1 MASRIVEAKVLTMAE
16 EENKQKR
23 TDSREILRLE
33 SVFGRYVGHI
43 YTLTLRLLADVRAAE
58 QATVEV
64 FVRLSREMARRWSE
78 LQILSRL
85 RELAVESSL
94 ARLQWRAGEQS
105 QMENVSH
112 AAAQPALPRAEVNSP
127 TPLDRATLDALTA
140 RLPDRLRVAFVLRD
154 REGLSDGA
162 IATHLRVSE
171 SEVRRLIHSAR
182 LELRRLWLGQ

>member
-1 MASRIVEAKVLTMAE
+1 MASRMDDVKVLTMAE
-16 EENKQKR
+16 EENQQRR
-23 TDSREILRLE
+23 TDSRELLRLE
-33 SVFGRYVGHI
+33 SIFGRYVGHI
-43 YTLTLRLLADVRAAE
+43 YSLTLRLPADVRAAE

-64 FVRLSREMARRWSE
+64 FVRFSREMARRWSE

-85 RELAVESSL
+85 RELAVDAPL
-94 ARLQWRAGEQS
+94 TRLERRGSGLS
-105 QMENVSH
+105 QMADVS
-112 AAAQPALPRAEVNSP
+112 AAAARPALPRADVNSAA
-127 TPLDRATLDALTA
+127 PLDRSTLDSLTA

-171 SEVRRLIHSAR
+171 AEVRRLIHGAR